1 MWEGVMHAGEWILLL
16 ISVGTAAYL
25 ALAMWRPEKF

>member
-1 MWEGVMHAGEWILLL
+1 MHAGEWILLL
-16 ISVGTAAYL
+16 ISVATATYL